1 MAIIND
7 ADLKAHLS
15 ITGTQHNVVVS
26 NAVNGANQSVVA
38 FLGRDPSEKI
48 AVGSESSRV
57 YYPENRCL
65 AIVDDFH
72 DDTNLVV
79 ETDEGDDG
87 TFETTWASTDFQLE
101 PLNQRENGVDD
112 IPFYR
117 IRAVESRLFPA
128 DNRRAS
134 VRITAAWGWDSVP
147 DAVFESTLLKAARLF
162 HRKDSPQGAAGFTEF
177 GAVRLT
183 SNDGDI
189 VDNLQPFR
197 RAEQIVMIA

>member
-1 MAIIND
+1 MAIITD
-7 ADLKAHLS
+7 PDLKTHLS
-15 ITGTQHNVVVS
+15 IAGTQHDTIVT
-26 NAVNGANQSVVA
+26 NAVNAANQSVVQW
-38 FLGRDPSEKI
+38 LGRDPSEKV
-48 AVGSESSRV
+48 AVGSETARV

-65 AIVDDFH
+65 VITDDFH
-72 DDTNLVV
+72 DTTNLVV

-101 PLNQRENGVDD
+101 PLNQRENGITV
-112 IPFYR
+112 PHYR
-117 IRAVESRLFPA
+117 IRAVESRLFPW
-128 DNRRAS
+128 NRRAS
-134 VRITAAWGWDSVP
+134 VQVTAAWGWDSVP

-189 VDNLQPFR
+189 VDNLKPFR
-197 RAEQIVMIA
+197 RNEQILMVR